1 MINVMIND
9 LFIKLNEIPNLK
21 CKLPN
26 ELWIMINEILIK
38 PKLLEI
44 EFNKNHVYTGVA
56 YIYYKDNKIAGVRNF
71 WQDTTEECYYI
82 DKYYIDGITND
93 IPKDSLYL
101 TSYRVYLLIDVYFER
116 QVLLGIFWYFDK
128 AENIKKLLNKKS
140 LSIRSFVIDEY
151 NF

>member
-1 MINVMIND
+1 MIND

-26 ELWIMINEILIK
+26 ELWIMINKILIK

-44 EFNKNHVYTGVA
+44 EINKNHVYTGVA
-56 YIYYKDNKIAGVRNF
+56 YIYYKDNKIADVRNS

-82 DKYYIDGITND
+82 DKYYNEGITND

-101 TSYRVYLLIDVYFER
+101 TSYRVYLLIDVNFER
-116 QVLLGIFWYFDK
+116 QVLLGIFWYLDK